1 MDEMTMI
8 ILNGIFWMIAI
19 PVFSSFFPKAATAMR
34 FMPPS
39 VVHKPE
45 PKPIANQEEEV
56 QEVRIHIDDVLDFKP
71 TMPKE
76 DPKPRVVEEFL
87 DEPIELTEKQL
98 VDDAILALVSTGF
111 KKREAK
117 IAVNKTVNNRRFDNV
132 QDIIV
137 ATLDRTNS

>member
-1 MDEMTMI
+1 
-8 ILNGIFWMIAI
+8 
-19 PVFSSFFPKAATAMR
+19 
-34 FMPPS
+34 
-39 VVHKPE
+39 
-45 PKPIANQEEEV
+45 
-56 QEVRIHIDDVLDFKP
+56 
-71 TMPKE
+71 MPKE

>member
-34 FMPPS
+34 FMPPP
-39 VVHKPE
+39 VVYEPE
-45 PKPIANQEEEV
+45 SEPVANQEEEV

-76 DPKPRVVEEFL
+76 DPKPRVMEEFL
-87 DEPIELTEKQL
+87 DEPIEFTEKQL
-98 VDDAILALVSTGF
+98 VDDAVLALVSTGF